1 MQPIPGHRIRRRY
14 LALGVAAAALLAGCA
29 SNATPSNGGGA
40 TSSGPVLIGTSIA
53 LSGAIALPQIR
64 DGYELA
70 LADANAKGGIQ
81 VGGTKRQV
89 QLKVLDNRTD
99 TSTMLQQ
106 VRTLVVSDHVV
117 ALLGS
122 CCQQNIDMEAQA
134 DSLKVPLVMGAL
146 PVELLPRGNGY
157 TWDAF
162 QSLAD
167 GANGFYATAA
177 KAGTNKKVL
186 IVTDNDAQG
195 TSTAQ
200 LWSQLG
206 KAAGYD
212 VVAVKAVPTGTTDFS
227 NVLQAGR
234 SGNAQVL
241 VAAMVPTDCFSMW
254 KQMKALSYQ
263 PKIAIGLQCAQTPG
277 WSSLGSLGNGT
288 LVQMNWTQTA
298 GLPDTAE
305 IVAKYSGKYP
315 NANDL
320 GSVALG
326 YAEAS
331 VLLNAI
337 SRAGSASPS
346 AINKALA
353 STNMSTALGS
363 VKFTGN
369 KSVTPTFL
377 GQWENGAVS
386 QVWPAKGA
394 VALSPLSGLG

>member
-1 MQPIPGHRIRRRY
+1 M
-14 LALGVAAAALLAGCA
+14 
-29 SNATPSNGGGA
+29 
-40 TSSGPVLIGTSIA
+40 LIGTSIA
-53 LSGAIALPQIR
+53 LSGAVVLPQIR

-70 LADANAKGGIQ
+70 VADANANGGVQ
-81 VGGTKRQV
+81 VGGSKRKV
-89 QLKVLDNRTD
+89 QLKVLDNRSD

-106 VRTLVVSDHVV
+106 VRTLVLNDHVV

-134 DSLKVPLVMGAL
+134 DALKVPLVMGAL
-146 PVELLPRGNGY
+146 PVELLPGGKGY

-162 QSLAD
+162 QSLSD
-167 GANGFYATAA
+167 GANGFYQTAA

-195 TSTAQ
+195 ASTAQ

-212 VVAVKAVPTGTTDFS
+212 VVAVKAVPTGTTNFS
-227 NVLQAGR
+227 NVIQAGR

-241 VAAMVPTDCFSMW
+241 VASMVPTDCFSMW
-254 KQMKALSYQ
+254 KQMKALNYQ

-305 IVAKYSGKYP
+305 IVGKYSSKYP

-337 SRAGSASPS
+337 SRAGSATPS

-353 STNMSTALGS
+353 STQLSTALGS

-394 VALSPLSGLG
+394 VPLSPLSGLG

>member
-1 MQPIPGHRIRRRY
+1 MKAISRHRIRPRS
-14 LALGVAAAALLAGCA
+14 LALVVASGALIAGCA
-29 SNATPSNGGGA
+29 GNATPSSSGS
-40 TSSGPVLIGTSIA
+40 TSSGPIVIGTSIA
-53 LSGAIALPQIR
+53 LSGATVLPQIR

-70 LADANAKGGIQ
+70 VADVNAKGGIQ
-81 VGGTKRQV
+81 VDGSKRKV
-89 QLKVLDNRTD
+89 QLAVLDNRSD

-106 VRTLVVSDHVV
+106 VRTLVLNDHVV

-134 DSLKVPLVMGAL
+134 DALKVPLVMGAL
-146 PVELLPRGNGY
+146 PVELLPNGNGY

-162 QSLAD
+162 QSLSD
-167 GANGFYATAA
+167 GANGFYQTAA

-227 NVLQAGR
+227 NVIQAGV
-234 SGNAQVL
+234 SDNAQVL
-241 VAAMVPTDCFSMW
+241 VASMVPTDCFSMW

-305 IVAKYSGKYP
+305 IVAKYSSKYP

-326 YAEAS
+326 YAEAG

-337 SRAGSASPS
+337 SRAGSATPS

-353 STNMSTALGS
+353 GTDLSTALGS
-363 VKFTGN
+363 VKFSNN

-377 GQWENGAVS
+377 GQWENGTIN

-394 VALSPLSGLG
+394 TALSPLSGLG

>member
-1 MQPIPGHRIRRRY
+1 MTTRPRR
-14 LALGVAAAALLAGCA
+14 LALAAAGIALLAGCA
-29 SNATPSNGGGA
+29 SNASPGAGSN
-40 TSSGPVLIGTSIA
+40 SGPVVIGTSIA
-53 LSGAIALPQIR
+53 LSGTTVLTQIR
-64 DGYELA
+64 DGYQLA
-70 LADANAKGGIQ
+70 INDANAQGGIQ
-81 VGGTKRQV
+81 VGGSKRKV
-89 QLKVLDNRTD
+89 ELKVLDNRSD

-106 VRTLVVSDHVV
+106 VRTLVLNDHAV

-122 CCQQNIDMEAQA
+122 CCQQNIDMQAQA
-134 DSLKVPLVMGAL
+134 DALKVPLVMGAL
-146 PVELLPRGNGY
+146 PVDLLPSGNGY

-162 QSLAD
+162 QSLSD
-167 GANGFYATAA
+167 GARGFYRTAA

-195 TSTAQ
+195 ASTAQ

-206 KAAGYD
+206 KAAGFD
-212 VVAVKAVPTGTTDFS
+212 MAAVKAVPTGTTNFS
-227 NVLQAGR
+227 NVIQAAT

-241 VAAMVPTDCFSMW
+241 VASMVPPDCFAMW
-254 KQMKALSYQ
+254 KQMKALAYQ

-277 WSSLGSLGNGT
+277 WSSLGALGNGT
-288 LVQMNWTQTA
+288 LVQMNWTPTA

-305 IVAKYSGKYP
+305 IVSKFSRIFP

-337 SRAGSASPS
+337 SRAGSASPA
-346 AINKALA
+346 AINTALA
-353 STNMSTALGS
+353 STDMSTALGS
-363 VKFTGN
+363 VKFAGN

-377 GQWENGAVS
+377 GQWENGTIN

-394 VALSPLSGLG
+394 MPLNPLTGLG

>member
-1 MQPIPGHRIRRRY
+1 MAVSVYVVISP
-14 LALGVAAAALLAGCA
+14 
-29 SNATPSNGGGA
+29 
-40 TSSGPVLIGTSIA
+40 
-53 LSGAIALPQIR
+53 
-64 DGYELA
+64 
-70 LADANAKGGIQ
+70 
-81 VGGTKRQV
+81 RQV
-89 QLKVLDNRTD
+89 PGVNSFRRDSR
-99 TSTMLQQ
+99 
-106 VRTLVVSDHVV
+106 VR
-117 ALLGS
+117 
-122 CCQQNIDMEAQA
+122 
-134 DSLKVPLVMGAL
+134 
-146 PVELLPRGNGY
+146 R
-157 TWDAF
+157 
-162 QSLAD
+162 
-167 GANGFYATAA
+167 
-177 KAGTNKKVL
+177 AGTGRCPARV
-186 IVTDNDAQG
+186 
-195 TSTAQ
+195 STAQ

-212 VVAVKAVPTGTTDFS
+212 VVAVKAVPMGTTNFS
-227 NVLQAGR
+227 NVIQAGR

-241 VAAMVPTDCFSMW
+241 VASMVPTDCFSMW
-254 KQMKALSYQ
+254 KQMKALNYQ

-305 IVAKYSGKYP
+305 IVGKYSSKYP

-337 SRAGSASPS
+337 SRAGSATPS

-353 STNMSTALGS
+353 STQLSTALGS

-394 VALSPLSGLG
+394 VPLSPLSGGVRLSSEEPARAVRGGRDKRLRDQSAGGICHRLCPHGRAVRRDAPAAHPVPGG